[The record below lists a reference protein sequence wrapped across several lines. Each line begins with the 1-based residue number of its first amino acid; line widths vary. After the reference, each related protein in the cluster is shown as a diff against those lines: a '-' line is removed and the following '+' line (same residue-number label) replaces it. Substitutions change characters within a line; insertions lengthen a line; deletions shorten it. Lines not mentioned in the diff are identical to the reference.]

1 MGRLQSAFGGL
12 SLIEG
17 GQMVVKAVLKEIED
31 NMKKA
36 IEATKRELA
45 ELRSGRANPKM
56 VEGIRV
62 NYYGTPTLLKELAT
76 IGIPEARMI
85 VISPYDPSSV
95 KEIEKAILQ
104 SELGITPVGDSKVIR
119 LIVPPL
125 SEERREEL
133 VKIVKKTVEEGKVSI
148 RTVRR
153 DGKEKIKD
161 LEKDKK
167 ISEDDRFKSE
177 DQLQKITDKYIKEI
191 DSILEEKEK
200 ELKEF

>member
-1 MGRLQSAFGGL
+1 M
-12 SLIEG
+12 IIKE
-17 GQMVVKAVLKEIED
+17 VLREIED
-31 NMKKA
+31 SMRKA

-76 IGIPEARMI
+76 IGVPEARMI

-104 SELGITPVGDSKVIR
+104 SELGITPVSDKKIIR

-125 SEERREEL
+125 SEERRQEL
-133 VKIVKKTVEEGKVSI
+133 IKIVKKTVEEGKVSI

-153 DGKEKIKD
+153 DGKERIKSLD
-161 LEKDKK
+161 KGKK
-167 ISEDDRFKSE
+167 ISEDDRFKAE
-177 DQLQKITDKYIKEI
+177 EEVQRITDKYIKEI
-191 DSILEEKEK
+191 DQVLEEKVK

>member
-1 MGRLQSAFGGL
+1 MLKE
-12 SLIEG
+12 I
-17 GQMVVKAVLKEIED
+17 LKEIE
-31 NMKKA
+31 NSMKKA

-62 NYYGTPTLLKELAT
+62 SYYGTPTLLKEIAT
-76 IGIPEARMI
+76 IGVPEARMI
-85 VISPYDPSSV
+85 IISPYDPSSA

-104 SELGITPVGDSKVIR
+104 SELGITPVSDNKIIR

-133 VKIVKKTVEEGKVSI
+133 IKIVKKTIEEGKVSI

-153 DGKEKIKD
+153 DGKEKIKN

-177 DQLQKITDKYIKEI
+177 DQLQKITDKYIKDI
-191 DSILEEKEK
+191 DNIFEEKEK

>member
-1 MGRLQSAFGGL
+1 MSAR
-12 SLIEG
+12 E
-17 GQMVVKAVLKEIED
+17 VLKEIESG
-31 NMKKA
+31 MVKG
-36 IEATKRELA
+36 IEAIKRELS

-76 IGIPEARMI
+76 IGVPEARMVI
-85 VISPYDPSSV
+85 ISPYDPSAI
-95 KEIEKAILQ
+95 KEVEKAILQ
-104 SELGITPVGDSKVIR
+104 SELGITPMTDGKIIR

-125 SEERREEL
+125 SEERRGEL
-133 VKIVKKTVEEGKVSI
+133 IKIVKKTVEEGKVSI

-153 DGKEKIKD
+153 DGKDKIKA

-167 ISEDDRFKSE
+167 ISEDDRFKAE
-177 DQLQKITDKYIKEI
+177 DELQKMTDKKIKEI
-191 DSILEEKEK
+191 DTIFEAKEK

>member
-1 MGRLQSAFGGL
+1 
-12 SLIEG
+12 
-17 GQMVVKAVLKEIED
+17 MVKEVLKDIEN

-62 NYYGTPTLLKELAT
+62 NYYGTPTLLKEIAT
-76 IGIPEARMI
+76 IGVPEARMI

-95 KEIEKAILQ
+95 KDIEKAILQ
-104 SELGITPVGDSKVIR
+104 SELGITPVGDNKIIR

-133 VKIVKKTVEEGKVSI
+133 IKIVKKTVEEGKVSI

-153 DGKEKIKD
+153 EGKEKIKG
-161 LEKDKK
+161 LEKGKK

-177 DQLQKITDKYIKEI
+177 DQLQKATDKYIKEI
-191 DSILEEKEK
+191 DKVLEEKEK

>member
-1 MGRLQSAFGGL
+1 
-12 SLIEG
+12 
-17 GQMVVKAVLKEIED
+17 MVSKIVLKEIEES
-31 NMKKA
+31 MKKT
-36 IEATKRELA
+36 IEAIKRELA

-56 VEGIRV
+56 IEGVRV

-85 VISPYDPSSV
+85 VISPYDPTSL

-104 SELGITPVGDSKVIR
+104 SELGITPINDGKIIR

-125 SEERREEL
+125 SEERRCDL
-133 VKIVKKTVEEGKVSI
+133 AKIVKKITEEGKVSI
-148 RTVRR
+148 RTVRK
-153 DGKEKIKD
+153 DGKDKIKG

-167 ISEDDRFKSE
+167 IAE
-177 DQLQKITDKYIKEI
+177 DQRFNSEEDLQKLTDKHISLI
-191 DSILEEKEK
+191 DKILEEKEK

>member
-1 MGRLQSAFGGL
+1 
-12 SLIEG
+12 
-17 GQMVVKAVLKEIED
+17 MVKEVLKEIED

-45 ELRSGRANPKM
+45 ELRSGRANSKM

-62 NYYGTPTLLKELAT
+62 NYYGTPTLLKEIAT
-76 IGIPEARMI
+76 IGVPEARMI

-104 SELGITPVGDSKVIR
+104 SELGITPVSDNKIIR

-133 VKIVKKTVEEGKVSI
+133 IKIVKKTVEEGKVSI

-153 DGKEKIKD
+153 DGKEKIKS

-191 DSILEEKEK
+191 DKILEEKEK

>member
-1 MGRLQSAFGGL
+1 
-12 SLIEG
+12 
-17 GQMVVKAVLKEIED
+17 MVVKAVLKEIED

-133 VKIVKKTVEEGKVSI
+133 IKIVKKTVEEGKVSI

-161 LEKDKK
+161 LEKNKK

-177 DQLQKITDKYIKEI
+177 DQLQKITDKYIEEI

>member
-1 MGRLQSAFGGL
+1 
-12 SLIEG
+12 
-17 GQMVVKAVLKEIED
+17 MVVKAVLKEIED

>member
-1 MGRLQSAFGGL
+1 
-12 SLIEG
+12 
-17 GQMVVKAVLKEIED
+17 MVKEVLKEIED

-85 VISPYDPSSV
+85 VISPYDPSSA

-104 SELGITPVGDSKVIR
+104 SELGITPVGDNKVIR

-133 VKIVKKTVEEGKVSI
+133 IKIVKKTVEEGKVSI

-153 DGKEKIKD
+153 DGKEKIKS

-191 DSILEEKEK
+191 DNILEEKEK

>member
-1 MGRLQSAFGGL
+1 
-12 SLIEG
+12 
-17 GQMVVKAVLKEIED
+17 MVKEVLKEIED

-62 NYYGTPTLLKELAT
+62 SYYGTPTLLKEIAT
-76 IGIPEARMI
+76 IGVPEARMI

-95 KEIEKAILQ
+95 KDIEKAILQ
-104 SELGITPVGDSKVIR
+104 SELGITPVSDNKIIR

-133 VKIVKKTVEEGKVSI
+133 IKIVKKTVEEGKVSI

-153 DGKEKIKD
+153 DGKEKIKG
-161 LEKDKK
+161 LEKGKK

-191 DSILEEKEK
+191 DNILEEKEK